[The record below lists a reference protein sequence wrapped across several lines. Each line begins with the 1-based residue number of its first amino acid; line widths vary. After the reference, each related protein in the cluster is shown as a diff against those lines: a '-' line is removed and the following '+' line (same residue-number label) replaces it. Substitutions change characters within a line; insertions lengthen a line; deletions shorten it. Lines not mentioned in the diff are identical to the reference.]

1 MICYEDTED
10 PIECSYCKSTEECE
24 HQLAIYDETFDSIE
38 GGLMADNDSI
48 KLILSSF
55 FVDLIKLKG
64 FVSPLKMIK
73 NNLLVDLWDE
83 IVWSKECFLVD
94 GNFDETAFDLPS
106 HYKYMF
112 DKLEE
117 IVSPEYGEF
126 EGGPGQSSSY
136 KVYYTDNP
144 SESIKNL
151 EQLVSSEIDKLS
163 SKLR

>member
-10 PIECSYCKSTEECE
+10 PIVCSYCKSTEECE

-38 GGLMADNDSI
+38 GGILADNDSI
-48 KLILSSF
+48 KLILTSF

-64 FVSPLKMIK
+64 FVSPLKMLK
-73 NNLLVDLWDE
+73 NDLIVDLWDE
-83 IVWSKECFLVD
+83 IVWSKEWYFVD

-106 HYKYMF
+106 HNKYMF

-151 EQLVSSEIDKLS
+151 EQIVSSEIDKLR

>member
-38 GGLMADNDSI
+38 GGIMADNDSI
-48 KLILSSF
+48 ELILTSF

-64 FVSPLKMIK
+64 FVSPLKLLK
-73 NNLLVDLWDE
+73 NKLLVDLWDE
-83 IVWSKECFLVD
+83 IVWSKEWYLVD

-106 HYKYMF
+106 HNKYMF

-136 KVYYTDNP
+136 NVYYTDNP
-144 SESIKNL
+144 TEAIHKL
-151 EQLVSSEIDKLS
+151 EQLVSSEIAILR
-163 SKLR
+163 SKF